1 MAAPGDTRPTIPSPP
16 PTASGTASRRVL
28 ILGGTAEARELA
40 GLLIKSGFEPLT
52 SLAGITQNPA
62 QRAGETRSGGFGGAR
77 GLADYAGGGGFCA
90 LIDATH
96 PFAQRISTYAKE
108 AAELSGLPLL
118 RLERPAWMPGP
129 QDRWSSVANNLAA
142 VSALPPGARVLL
154 TIGRKEIS
162 PYFARSD
169 LSGIARMIEPPD
181 VDIPGNWSVL
191 LARPPFSL
199 EDELRLLSDNSIS
212 HLVTKNSGGAETEAK
227 LVAARLKGARI
238 IMIERPDKPAVP
250 TVADSGAA
258 LEFLRRV
265 VTA

>member
-1 MAAPGDTRPTIPSPP
+1 
-16 PTASGTASRRVL
+16 
-28 ILGGTAEARELA
+28 
-40 GLLIKSGFEPLT
+40 
-52 SLAGITQNPA
+52 
-62 QRAGETRSGGFGGAR
+62 
-77 GLADYAGGGGFCA
+77 
-90 LIDATH
+90 
-96 PFAQRISTYAKE
+96 
-108 AAELSGLPLL
+108 
-118 RLERPAWMPGP
+118 
-129 QDRWSSVANNLAA
+129 
-142 VSALPPGARVLL
+142 VLL

-212 HLVTKNSGGAETEAK
+212 HLVTKNSGGETEAK

-238 IMIERPDKPAVP
+238 IMIERPPKPAAP

-258 LEFLRRV
+258 LEFLRRL